1 MDYVLTASVFHHRA
15 DGRRRRFERGDR
27 LTGLSDRDVR
37 RLLAAGAIAP
47 AEPEL
52 KWPEDAT
59 EAIGGDKAEEAR
71 LAKVLAEVPVAP
83 KPSREHAPTRPKQAA
98 PKSVWVKFAV
108 AKGFDRDEAESM
120 SKPDLIQAL
129 G

>member
-1 MDYVLTASVFHHRA
+1 MEYVLTTSVFYRRTE
-15 DGRRRRFERGDR
+15 GRRRRFERGDR

-47 AEPEL
+47 ADTPASD
-52 KWPEDAT
+52 PPGDAT
-59 EAIGGDKAEEAR
+59 PAPTPE
-71 LAKVLAEVPVAP
+71 PTPAP

>member
-1 MDYVLTASVFHHRA
+1 MEYVLTASVFYRRTE
-15 DGRRRRFERGDR
+15 GRRRRFERGDR

-47 AEPEL
+47 ADAAAGDPPGEPT
-52 KWPEDAT
+52 PEPT
-59 EAIGGDKAEEAR
+59 
-71 LAKVLAEVPVAP
+71 PAP
-83 KPSREHAPTRPKQAA
+83 QPSREHAPTRPKQAA
-98 PKSVWVKFAV
+98 PKSVWVKYAV
-108 AKGFDRDEAESM
+108 AKGFDRNEAESM

>member
-47 AEPEL
+47 VKDDAPAQAPAALPESQA
-52 KWPEDAT
+52 PAPV
-59 EAIGGDKAEEAR
+59 KAETGPDQPR
-71 LAKVLAEVPVAP
+71 RPKQTAP
-83 KPSREHAPTRPKQAA
+83 KP
-98 PKSVWVKFAV
+98 VWVDYAV
-108 AKGFDRDEAESM
+108 AKGFDRAEAESM
-120 SKPDLIQAL
+120 TKPDLIQAL